1 MAPKGPPKTR
11 RWLMNVPAQRPVPK
25 AQDRPAFQTD
35 RRQKVPAAAPLKNIR
50 VRFEKLRISLPEER
64 ESA

>member
-1 MAPKGPPKTR
+1 
-11 RWLMNVPAQRPVPK
+11 MNVPAQRPVPK
-25 AQDRPAFQTD
+25 AQDGPAFQTD